1 MFCILARSLQQ
12 HENEHGLF
20 ANQVYH
26 YSNSIS
32 LLFHKVCAPDDH
44 SQDLNA
50 DWFCVS
56 WGQLGQPVAWHFP
69 RWSGKSTFHQG
80 SNTRLVLIHSG
91 CFGAHAQGYRP
102 CWGRSM
108 GANKTFQFLTL
119 WYWCS
124 TLHENYV
131 LSLEAGAVLCKPWR
145 GTSTKGKLLFPL
157 YPTECFWHQD
167 VWVFPHRE
175 ILQFLANTEH
185 PTVQLKFCLEL
196 QPRTLRLRAQSHK
209 RSPNCRH
216 QVPAVTC
223 MSDSLALWSI
233 PLIPSSG
240 LTICQNGLQNSERTF
255 TLTGL
260 L

>member
-1 MFCILARSLQQ
+1 MFRILARSLQQ

-20 ANQVYH
+20 ANQVYP

-32 LLFHKVCAPDDH
+32 LLFHKVYAPDDH

-69 RWSGKSTFHQG
+69 RWSSKSTFHQC
-80 SNTRLVLIHSG
+80 SSTRLVLIHSM
-91 CFGAHAQGYRP
+91 CFGARAQGYRP

-108 GANKTFQFLTL
+108 AFQFLTL

-157 YPTECFWHQD
+157 YPQNVLDTKMCGFFHTEKFSSSWQTLS
-167 VWVFPHRE
+167 
-175 ILQFLANTEH
+175 ILQFNSNS
-185 PTVQLKFCLEL
+185 VW
-196 QPRTLRLRAQSHK
+196 SY
-209 RSPNCRH
+209 SPE
-216 QVPAVTC
+216 
-223 MSDSLALWSI
+223 
-233 PLIPSSG
+233 PSG
-240 LTICQNGLQNSERTF
+240 
-255 TLTGL
+255 
-260 L
+260 